1 VKKLFSVYS
10 AVFGFRAFYNKKILR
25 LSSVINLLFLMILL
39 LAYPQYTRA
48 QIRIIKKQAG
58 VSTQQTNIVNREFN
72 IKGSNREIF
81 EFELTNTGVIEVK
94 AEWSGTAQK
103 LALILNGPGR
113 VQYYARKD
121 GKSPL
126 ALRYNV
132 TGDILSLGKT
142 WKISVAN
149 FGASTSAQ
157 GRIKIYYQ
165 QVTEGDQSVKQKVV
179 VEKRPVI
186 RPVEESK
193 SILIKQYEIQE
204 SKGLTGQQLQE
215 IKAEL
220 EKQKI
225 EATKVKIETRIKEI
239 VPDNPLAGI
248 VLPLIYKKLEEKTQ
262 RPLIKN
268 GINTSPHFKSL
279 LRSYKQ
285 ISPAI
290 SQEYLHQ
297 RYANLKP
304 GQRIDEQQL
313 GKDLLEA
320 IRPGYRNEIR
330 RMVNRSISED
340 TPKFQW
346 NTNALQQR
354 QTLQADHV
362 QVRQSQNRIKQ
373 IETLTGN
380 IKINPTLENYNA
392 IKAYAQSRGFSLAE
406 PLDNGIQDVIAEK
419 IGVADVSGWIPD
431 LNNDHIIS
439 NYYKYDIGLDWFY
452 CVDQNERTCVWIPFI
467 GTECSDDEPYWH
479 LSSIVPI
486 YDPNDADNISKL
498 YEGDLYNVYSRVT
511 GTYNDVNN
519 GETRVFRANDHWL
532 VNNNIYNTTTTFT
545 IGLWEEDW
553 SKGEVKNAINEA
565 INDLR
570 NELTAT
576 IQGAVMDAVK
586 DALAESIMATL
597 TDELKEDFQL
607 FLNGRI
613 SYESFM
619 ESVQNEMGG
628 VDIGMIVLQ
637 MIFSGESIMEIIS
650 GLGIACPGLTAALMA
665 IKVVGPIAINL
676 FQGDF
681 QDAFEGLIY
690 LPVTILEYIFNLFID
705 IVSFFESLM
714 AIIDPDDHI
723 QGRSVTINGSVDNVF
738 EDAQWGDKYVGITHL
753 TPRGHGPRDGNSD
766 LKLMGKYVQPYL
778 VFKGADAEYH
788 AYYNVMRTLVGG
800 RETFGFTTG
809 TSTNNNYIQTRTY
822 KSKSHSRR
830 QKIKVSYC
838 TLNNDGSPLI
848 TLMEKN
854 GRASGTNL
862 GMSEPEF
869 YVNSIPGAEY
879 ELTII
884 DLFGKDL
891 YGYVTIEEEW

>member
-1 VKKLFSVYS
+1 MLS
-10 AVFGFRAFYNKKILR
+10 ILC
-25 LSSVINLLFLMILL
+25 SLLVGVLL
-39 LAYPQYTRA
+39 ISYPQNIIA
-48 QIRIIKKQAG
+48 QIRPVKRQAN
-58 VSTQQTNIVNREFN
+58 VATQQSNIITRTFN
-72 IKGSNREIF
+72 ISGGNREII
-81 EFELTNTGVIEVK
+81 EFEITKEGIIEAK
-94 AEWSGTAQK
+94 AEWGGTAQE

-113 VQYYARKD
+113 AQYYARKD
-121 GKSPL
+121 GKSPMV
-126 ALRYNV
+126 LRYRVPEN
-132 TGDILSLGKT
+132 IISLGKE
-142 WKISVAN
+142 WKISVVN
-149 FGASTSAQ
+149 FRSGTGAQ
-157 GRIKIYYQ
+157 GSVQINYPKAS
-165 QVTEGDQSVKQKVV
+165 VAFEPVKQEAVIDK
-179 VEKRPVI
+179 EPVI
-186 RPVEESK
+186 MQVEESK
-193 SILIKQYEIQE
+193 SILIKNYEIQK
-204 SKGLTGQQLQE
+204 SKGLTKSQLQE
-215 IKAEL
+215 IRAEL

-225 EATKVKIETRIKEI
+225 ENTKVKIENRIKEI
-239 VPDNPLAGI
+239 RPDNPLAGI
-248 VLPLIYKKLEEKTQ
+248 VLPLIYKRLEEKTQ
-262 RPLIKN
+262 RPLIKD

-279 LRSYKQ
+279 IQSYKK
-285 ISPAI
+285 ISPSI
-290 SQEYLHQ
+290 TQEYFHP
-297 RYANLKP
+297 RYASLEA
-304 GQRIDEQQL
+304 GQKIDEQQL
-313 GKDLLEA
+313 GKDILEA

-346 NTNALQQR
+346 NANALQQK
-354 QTLQADHV
+354 QSLQIDNV
-362 QVRQSQNRIKQ
+362 QVRQPQNRIKQ
-373 IETLTGN
+373 IETLAGN
-380 IKINPTLENYNA
+380 LKINPSLDNYNA
-392 IKAYAQSRGFSLAE
+392 IKAYAQSRGFNLAE
-406 PLDNGIQDVIAEK
+406 PLDNGIQDAIAEK
-419 IGVADVSGWIPD
+419 IGVVDVSGWIPD
-431 LNNDHIIS
+431 LNNDHIVS

-452 CVDQNERTCVWIPFI
+452 CVDQNERTCVWIPFV

-486 YDPNDADNISKL
+486 YDPNDADNIHKL
-498 YEGDLYNVYSRVT
+498 YEGDLYNVYSRFT

-519 GETRVFRANDHWL
+519 GERRVFRSNDHWL
-532 VNNNIYNTTTTFT
+532 VNNNIYNTATTFT

-553 SKGEVKNAINEA
+553 TKGEVKNAINKA

-570 NELTAT
+570 HELTAT
-576 IQGAVMDAVK
+576 IRGAVMDAVK
-586 DALAESIMATL
+586 EALAESIMATL

-607 FLNGRI
+607 FLDGRM

-650 GLGIACPGLTAALMA
+650 GLGIACPGLTTALMA
-665 IKVVGPIAINL
+665 IKVLGPVAIDL
-676 FQGDF
+676 FEGDF

-690 LPVTILEYIFNLFID
+690 LPITILEYIFNLFID

-723 QGRSVTINGSVDNVF
+723 QGRSVTINGSVDNIF

-753 TPRGHGPRDGNSD
+753 TPSGHGPKDSNSD
-766 LKLMGKYVQPYL
+766 LKLGGRYVQPYL
-778 VFKGADAEYH
+778 VFKGAGAEYQ
-788 AYYNVMRTLVGG
+788 AYYNVKRTLVGG

-809 TSTNNNYIQTRTY
+809 GGTDNNYIQTRTY

-848 TLMEKN
+848 TLTEKN

-884 DLFGKDL
+884 DLFGKEL
-891 YGYVTIEEEW
+891 YGYITLEEE